1 MNLKEL
7 IARLKALKAEATA
20 ILDEADKN
28 NGGDLTEEQEAQY
41 DAKMTEIEKVNA
53 SIDRLK
59 KLNAVDD
66 TVDDLEASAGR
77 QSQPNAAGSQVRVR
91 DNREDDPTAGFSG
104 LGDFALA
111 VQGACMPGGDRD
123 QRLNILGA
131 PSNFHQENGS
141 SDGYEVPPQFRNEII
156 EVMSQT
162 DDLASMVD
170 NEPTASNQV
179 NLLADESTPW
189 GAQGIQASWAAE
201 GQKMDPSRLETDGR
215 AVKLHKLYAFVLASD
230 ELLEDAPRL
239 NQRVTRGAARA
250 IQWKRSEAIMTGSGS
265 GQPLGY
271 MNSGALVSVAKEGSQ
286 AADTILAEN
295 VAKMYSRMLPSSLPR
310 AVWIANSD
318 ILPQLMTLKIG
329 DNLVWTPPSSGFQNA
344 PGGFLL
350 GRPIIFSE
358 HASTLGDKGDLQF
371 IDPMGYYMPTKQG
384 GVKFDSSIHLYFDY
398 GIQAFRWTFRCGGQ
412 TYLSEPVTPAK
423 GSNTKSHFVVL
434 DERA

>member
-1 MNLKEL
+1 MTLKEL
-7 IARLKALKAEATA
+7 IARLKALKTEATA
-20 ILDEADKN
+20 ILDEADKSN
-28 NGGDLTEEQEAQY
+28 EGELTQEQEAQY
-41 DAKMTEIEKVNA
+41 DAKMDEIGKVKA
-53 SIDRLK
+53 SIDRLQ
-59 KLNAVDD
+59 KLDAVDD
-66 TVDDLEASAGR
+66 TVDELESSSGR
-77 QSQPNAAGSQVRVR
+77 RAAPNVAGSQARVR
-91 DNREDDPTAGFSG
+91 DNREDDPTAGFTG

-123 QRLNILGA
+123 DRLNILGA

-156 EVMSQT
+156 EVMAGT
-162 DDLASMVD
+162 DDLANMVD
-170 NEPTASNQV
+170 TEPTSSNQV
-179 NLLADESTPW
+179 TLLADETTPW

-201 GQKMDPSRLETDGR
+201 GQKMDPSRLETEGR
-215 AVKLHKLYAFVLASD
+215 GVKLHKLYAFVLASD

-250 IQWKRSEAIMTGSGS
+250 IQWKRSEAIMTGTGS

-271 MNSGALVSVAKEGSQ
+271 MKSGALVSVAKEGSQ

-295 VAKMYSRMLPSSLPR
+295 VAKMYSRMLPSSLSR
-310 AVWIANSD
+310 AVWLANSD

-329 DNLVWTPPSSGFQNA
+329 DNLIWTPPSSGFQGA

-358 HASTLGDKGDLQF
+358 HATTLGDKGDLQF
-371 IDPMGYYMPTKQG
+371 IDPLGYYMPTKQG

-412 TYLSEPVTPAK
+412 TYLSAPVAPAK
-423 GSNTKSHFVVL
+423 GNNTKSHFVVL

>member
-1 MNLKEL
+1 MNLKDL
-7 IARLKALKAEATA
+7 IARLKTLKAEATA

-59 KLNAVDD
+59 KLNAVGD

-77 QSQPNAAGSQVRVR
+77 QAQPNAAGSQVRVR

-179 NLLADESTPW
+179 NLLADESTPGERKAFRPAGLRKVRRW
-189 GAQGIQASWAAE
+189 ILPGW
-201 GQKMDPSRLETDGR
+201 KPK
-215 AVKLHKLYAFVLASD
+215 AV
-230 ELLEDAPRL
+230 
-239 NQRVTRGAARA
+239 
-250 IQWKRSEAIMTGSGS
+250 
-265 GQPLGY
+265 
-271 MNSGALVSVAKEGSQ
+271 
-286 AADTILAEN
+286 
-295 VAKMYSRMLPSSLPR
+295 PSSCT
-310 AVWIANSD
+310 S
-318 ILPQLMTLKIG
+318 
-329 DNLVWTPPSSGFQNA
+329 
-344 PGGFLL
+344 
-350 GRPIIFSE
+350 
-358 HASTLGDKGDLQF
+358 STLSCW
-371 IDPMGYYMPTKQG
+371 PPTNC
-384 GVKFDSSIHLYFDY
+384 SRTH
-398 GIQAFRWTFRCGGQ
+398 
-412 TYLSEPVTPAK
+412 PASQPAGNLAAPPGPSN
-423 GSNTKSHFVVL
+423 GSAAKPS
-434 DERA
+434 

>member
-1 MNLKEL
+1 MNLKDL
-7 IARLKALKAEATA
+7 IARLKTLKAEATA

-59 KLNAVDD
+59 KLNAVGD

-77 QSQPNAAGSQVRVR
+77 QAQPNAAGSQVRVR

-201 GQKMDPSRLETDGR
+201 GQKMDPSRLETEGR
-215 AVKLHKLYAFVLASD
+215 SVKLHKLYAFVLATD

-250 IQWKRSEAIMTGSGS
+250 IQWKRSEAIMTGTGT

-271 MNSGALVSVAKEGSQ
+271 LNSGALVSVAKEGSQ

-358 HASTLGDKGDLQF
+358 HANTLGDKGDLQF

-412 TYLSEPVTPAK
+412 TYLSAPVTPAK

>member
-1 MNLKEL
+1 MNLKDL
-7 IARLKALKAEATA
+7 IARLKTLKAEATA

-28 NGGDLTEEQEAQY
+28 NGGDMTEEQEAQY

-77 QSQPNAAGSQVRVR
+77 QAQPNAAGSQVRVR
-91 DNREDDPTAGFSG
+91 DNRGDDPTAGFSG

-201 GQKMDPSRLETDGR
+201 GQKMDPSRLETEGR
-215 AVKLHKLYAFVLASD
+215 SVKLHKLYAFVLATD

-250 IQWKRSEAIMTGSGS
+250 IQWKRSEAIMTGTGT

-271 MNSGALVSVAKEGSQ
+271 LNSGALVSVAKEGSQ

-358 HASTLGDKGDLQF
+358 HANTLGDKGDLQF

-412 TYLSEPVTPAK
+412 TYLSAPVTPAK

>member
-7 IARLKALKAEATA
+7 IARLKALKTEATA

-59 KLNAVDD
+59 KLNAVGD

-77 QSQPNAAGSQVRVR
+77 QSQPNAAGSQARVR

-412 TYLSEPVTPAK
+412 TYLSAPVSPAK
-423 GSNTKSHFVVL
+423 GTNSKSHFVVL

>member
-1 MNLKEL
+1 MNLKDL
-7 IARLKALKAEATA
+7 IARLKTLKAEATA

-77 QSQPNAAGSQVRVR
+77 QAQPNAAGSQVRVR

-201 GQKMDPSRLETDGR
+201 GQKMDPSRLETEGR
-215 AVKLHKLYAFVLASD
+215 SVKLHKLYAFVLATD

-250 IQWKRSEAIMTGSGS
+250 IQWKRSEAIMTGTGT

-271 MNSGALVSVAKEGSQ
+271 LNSGALVSVAKEGSQ

-358 HASTLGDKGDLQF
+358 HANTLGDKGDLQF

-412 TYLSEPVTPAK
+412 TYLSAPVTPAK